1 MERGKIMKF
10 TDLEV
15 WKEAHKLT
23 LLIYKYTSLF
33 PKHEL
38 FGLVSQ
44 LRRAAVS
51 IESCIAEGFSRYHFK
66 DRLNFYYD
74 ARGSIA
80 EVQTQSI
87 ISKDLTYMNI
97 IQFDQVIKQSGKVA
111 IILSGLIKT
120 TERLSREKKR
130 A

>member
-1 MERGKIMKF
+1 MGTIKHF
-10 TDLEV
+10 TDLEA

-23 LLIYKYTSLF
+23 LLVYKYTALF
-33 PKHEL
+33 PKYEL
-38 FGLVSQ
+38 FGIVSQ

-80 EVQTQSI
+80 EVQTQLL
-87 ISKDLTYMNI
+87 ISRDLGYLDLEKFNE
-97 IQFDQVIKQSGKVA
+97 VYEQSKKVA
-111 IILSGLIKT
+111 IILGGLIT
-120 TERLSREKKR
+120 STERLSQEKNKK